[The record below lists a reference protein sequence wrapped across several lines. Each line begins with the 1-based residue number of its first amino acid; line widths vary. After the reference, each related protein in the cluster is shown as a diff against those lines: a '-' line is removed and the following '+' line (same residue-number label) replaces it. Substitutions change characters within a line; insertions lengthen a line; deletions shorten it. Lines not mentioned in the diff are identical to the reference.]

1 MKRFLLWSL
10 AAVAAMCVS
19 TGVTFADNDVEA
31 VLENPIQDQTVGGIG
46 MLSGWAFVHGDK
58 DVRVQLRIDGE
69 TRDDRLACC
78 TARQDV
84 DATVPGAP
92 DNTGFG
98 MLVNFSNLTPGPHL
112 IGVDARSSDAFD
124 DFFGDRERL
133 VIDHNVIVVRPGNT
147 NFVDMLNLNGATC
160 SIANN
165 EIALQNVQVSSNQGT
180 STTNLTVGFLPS
192 SQTFI
197 IDDSS
202 DAPPI
207 TAFAAHLNG
216 SQETPLVKTSAT
228 GEATLTL
235 NSDNS
240 ITCNVTT
247 KNLNGATAAH
257 IHSGAAGVAGPD
269 LITLNGGP
277 TVWTCPSTPALTAA
291 QVTALRAGQLYFNV
305 QTNDHPNG
313 EIRGQI
319 VAPNPNLP
327 PQT

>member
-1 MKRFLLWSL
+1 MKRLLLWS
-10 AAVAAMCVS
+10 AVAITTVWGS
-19 TGVTFADNDVEA
+19 TGITFADNDVEA
-31 VLENPIQDQTVGGIG
+31 VLENPVQNQIVGGIG

-84 DATVPGAP
+84 DAAVSGAP

-112 IGVDARSSDAFD
+112 VGVDARSTDAFD

-147 NFVDMLNLNGATC
+147 NFVNMLNLNGATC

-180 STTNLTVGFLPS
+180 STTNLTLGFLPS
-192 SQTFI
+192 PQTFI
-197 IDDSS
+197 IGDSS

-216 SQETPLVKTSAT
+216 SQEPLLVKTSAT

-235 NSDNS
+235 NNDNS
-240 ITCNVTT
+240 ITCNLTT

-257 IHSGAAGVAGPD
+257 IRAGAAGVVGPV
-269 LITLNGGP
+269 LVTLNGGP
-277 TVWTCPSTPALTAA
+277 TTWTCPAATVLTAD

-305 QTNDHPNG
+305 NTNDHPDG

-327 PQT
+327 PQR